1 MNDLISRKSVM
12 RLLHDLRIDNMQV
25 NGKSIMKYI
34 NEIPTAI
41 NVNRVIGNLNAE
53 ADISCKNFDKYAEEL
68 AICKTENTF
77 AYGLVRAVEI
87 IRECE
92 SDGNG

>member
-12 RLLHDLRIDNMQV
+12 RLLHDLRVDNMQV

-34 NEIPTAI
+34 NEIPTAL
-41 NVNRVIGNLNAE
+41 NANRVIGNLNAE
-53 ADISCKNFDKYAEEL
+53 ADISCKNFDKYAREV
-68 AICKTENTF
+68 AICENKNTF
-77 AYGLVRAVEI
+77 SAGLIRVIEI

-92 SDGNG
+92 SDA